1 MRWDLGIATC
11 CAPGDLLAE
20 GWLAPG
26 SAVSAKGET
35 TSVPPCP
42 DLREPRG
49 RTGTNSSQS
58 QGEPASHHC
67 RVGQGSFL
75 PLSFQQ
81 GPSELVFREQGF
93 WGAGKVAPEGGLSR
107 VQDSPPGWPCCRDL
121 VQAKA
126 IGENPSFHLTDM
138 LGALQRAKDPA
149 VCLAPGL
156 EQLLGVTVTGVS
168 GWHWWV
174 PLPSPCCCLGT
185 AELKGTIPMDPV
197 SLSWAQGEPSPQS
210 SVPSLAALELC
221 PSVAAVSLCPWLC
234 QSGGSG
240 AEELLGF
247 GSCQSQVLLTPL
259 CPCWAQGLG
268 TAACPLHVLLSWPS
282 PWAGACA
289 GCGPGQGCPAP
300 APHWAWWALPIP
312 LLPLEAGR

>member
-1 MRWDLGIATC
+1 M
-11 CAPGDLLAE
+11 
-20 GWLAPG
+20 
-26 SAVSAKGET
+26 
-35 TSVPPCP
+35 
-42 DLREPRG
+42 
-49 RTGTNSSQS
+49 
-58 QGEPASHHC
+58 
-67 RVGQGSFL
+67 
-75 PLSFQQ
+75 
-81 GPSELVFREQGF
+81 
-93 WGAGKVAPEGGLSR
+93 
-107 VQDSPPGWPCCRDL
+107 QDSPPGWPCCRDL

-126 IGENPSFHLTDM
+126 IGENPSFHLTDK

-149 VCLAPGL
+149 VCLAPGP

-168 GWHWWV
+168 GWHWWL

-185 AELKGTIPMDPV
+185 AELRGTIPMDPM
-197 SLSWAQGEPSPQS
+197 SLSWAQGAPSPQS
-210 SVPSLAALELC
+210 GVPSLAALELC
-221 PSVAAVSLCPWLC
+221 PTVAAVSLCPWLC

-282 PWAGACA
+282 PWAGAWA
-289 GCGPGQGCPAP
+289 GCGPGQGCRAP